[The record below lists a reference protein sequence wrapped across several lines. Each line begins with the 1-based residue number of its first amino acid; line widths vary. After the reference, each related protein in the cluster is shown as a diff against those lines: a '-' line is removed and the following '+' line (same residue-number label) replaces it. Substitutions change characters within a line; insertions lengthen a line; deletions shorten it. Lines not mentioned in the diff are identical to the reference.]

1 MSDAQTSTA
10 VLRNEHQ
17 LILKVIDVLEN
28 LLNRGE
34 AGKEY
39 DLDAIEG
46 CTDFFRL
53 FADACH
59 HGKEEDLL
67 FPELE
72 SRGMPRE
79 GGPIGVMLS
88 EHQQGRAF
96 VRQMRES
103 LEAAKS
109 GDQAELRKVIDGGR
123 GYIDL
128 LRNHI
133 DKENNVL
140 FMMADRVVDSQGCE
154 KLCEQ
159 YARVCNGCF
168 DGRSKQQLEDLAE
181 KLMASL

>member
-1 MSDAQTSTA
+1 
-10 VLRNEHQ
+10 
-17 LILKVIDVLEN
+17 
-28 LLNRGE
+28 
-34 AGKEY
+34 
-39 DLDAIEG
+39 
-46 CTDFFRL
+46 
-53 FADACH
+53 
-59 HGKEEDLL
+59 
-67 FPELE
+67 
-72 SRGMPRE
+72 MPRE
-79 GGPIGVMLS
+79 GGPIGVMLF

-109 GDQAELRKVIDGGR
+109 GDQAGLRQVIDGGR

-140 FMMADRVVDSQGCE
+140 FMMADRIVDSQGCE

-159 YARVCNGCF
+159 YTRVCNGCF

-181 KLMASL
+181 QLMASL